1 MQKNHV
7 TIQLQLIVPNINE
20 GSSLD
25 EYNQILLATGYP
37 NEFDNQRDQRDQKVK
52 KVSSRTISDSNNNQ
66 IESLDNSATM
76 IE

>member
-37 NEFDNQRDQRDQKVK
+37 NEFDNQRDQRD
-52 KVSSRTISDSNNNQ
+52 
-66 IESLDNSATM
+66 
-76 IE
+76 